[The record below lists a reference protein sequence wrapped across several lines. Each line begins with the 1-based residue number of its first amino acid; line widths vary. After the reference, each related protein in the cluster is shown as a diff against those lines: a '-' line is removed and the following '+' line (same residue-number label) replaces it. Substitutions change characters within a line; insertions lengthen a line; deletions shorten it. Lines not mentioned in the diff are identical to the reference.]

1 MKPANPRKS
10 ESGGSTMATVVLFL
24 LFLGALLLAIGL
36 NSPAEMCTRVGSILL
51 AIGFALQF
59 FTGLR

>member
-1 MKPANPRKS
+1 
-10 ESGGSTMATVVLFL
+10 MATVVLFL